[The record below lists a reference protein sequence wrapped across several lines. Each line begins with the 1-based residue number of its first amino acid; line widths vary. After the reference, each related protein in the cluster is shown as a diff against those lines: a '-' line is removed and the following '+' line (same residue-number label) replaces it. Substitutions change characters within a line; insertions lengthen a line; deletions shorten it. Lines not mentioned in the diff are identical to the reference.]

1 MVFAIAALLF
11 QFGSG
16 VPAVPAAAATA
27 AKSATSAKPVAP
39 APVVNLP
46 DAPIPSVVIPNPT
59 PSSTSGAESVSQG
72 SQASPAVLRLA
83 ALDSA
88 GNNTQTLSTIH
99 IPEENAKPF
108 QRISVEETP
117 SRRSWLILSAA
128 QSSAA
133 TFDAYAT
140 RHAVENGAHEVDPFM
155 RPFAGSSGIYA
166 AIQVCP
172 LVLDYTAR
180 HMQRSENPVIRHT
193 WWLPQALGT
202 GVYLFSGTHD
212 MRVASQH

>member
-11 QFGSG
+11 QFGSAA
-16 VPAVPAAAATA
+16 PAVPAAAANA
-27 AKSATSAKPVAP
+27 AKSAISAKAAHSV
-39 APVVNLP
+39 PVVNLP
-46 DAPIPSVVIPNPT
+46 EAPIPSVATSNPV
-59 PSSTSGAESVSQG
+59 PSNTSRVELAAAQTGG
-72 SQASPAVLRLA
+72 RLRLA
-83 ALDSA
+83 ALDSTA
-88 GNNTQTLSTIH
+88 NKTQTLSTIH
-99 IPEENAKPF
+99 IPEEDSKPF
-108 QRISVEETP
+108 QRTSVEQIP
-117 SRRSWLILSAA
+117 SRRSWLVLSLA

-133 TFDAYAT
+133 TFDAYET

-166 AIQVCP
+166 AIQICP

-212 MRVASQH
+212 MHVAAQH

>member
-11 QFGSG
+11 QFGSAA
-16 VPAVPAAAATA
+16 PAVPAAAATA
-27 AKSATSAKPVAP
+27 AKSATSAKPTPSVP
-39 APVVNLP
+39 AVSLP
-46 DAPIPSVVIPNPT
+46 DAPVPSALVPNPV
-59 PSSTSGAESVSQG
+59 PSNTSGPELADAAQSGATV
-72 SQASPAVLRLA
+72 RLT

-88 GNNTQTLSTIH
+88 ANKTQTLSTIH
-99 IPEENAKPF
+99 IPEENSKPF
-108 QRISVEETP
+108 QRTSVEEMP
-117 SRRSWLILSAA
+117 SRRSWFALSLA
-128 QSSAA
+128 QSGAA
-133 TFDAYAT
+133 TFDAYET
-140 RHAVENGAHEVDPFM
+140 RQAVENGAHEVDPFM
-155 RPFAGSSGIYA
+155 RPFAGSPGIYA

-202 GVYLFSGTHD
+202 GVYLFSATHD

>member
-11 QFGSG
+11 QFGS
-16 VPAVPAAAATA
+16 VAPAVPAAAATA
-27 AKSATSAKPVAP
+27 AKSAASAKPIALAP
-39 APVVNLP
+39 AVNLP
-46 DAPIPSVVIPNPT
+46 DAPIPSVVVPNPVSSNT
-59 PSSTSGAESVSQG
+59 SSTELADAAQTGG
-72 SQASPAVLRLA
+72 TLRLA
-83 ALDSA
+83 ALNSA
-88 GNNTQTLSTIH
+88 ANKTQTLSTIH
-99 IPEENAKPF
+99 IPEEDSKPF
-108 QRISVEETP
+108 QRTTVDQIP
-117 SRRSWLILSAA
+117 SRRSWFVLSIA

-133 TFDAYAT
+133 TFDAYET

-166 AIQVCP
+166 AIQICP
-172 LVLDYTAR
+172 VVLDYTAR

-212 MRVASQH
+212 MHVASQH

>member
-1 MVFAIAALLF
+1 MVLAIAALLF
-11 QFGSG
+11 QFGSAA
-16 VPAVPAAAATA
+16 PAVPAAAATA
-27 AKSATSAKPVAP
+27 AKSATSGRPVPSAS
-39 APVVNLP
+39 VVNLP
-46 DAPIPSVVIPNPT
+46 DAPIPSIVVPKPL
-59 PSSTSGAESVSQG
+59 PSNASGTELADAAQSGATV
-72 SQASPAVLRLA
+72 RLT

-88 GNNTQTLSTIH
+88 RNNTQTLSTIH
-99 IPEENAKPF
+99 IPDEDSKPF
-108 QRISVEETP
+108 QRMSVEQMP
-117 SRRSWLILSAA
+117 SRRSWLVLSIA

-133 TFDAYAT
+133 TFDAYET
-140 RHAVENGAHEVDPFM
+140 RHAIENGAHEVDPFM
-155 RPFAGSSGIYA
+155 RPFANSSGIYA

-212 MRVASQH
+212 LRVGSH

>member
-16 VPAVPAAAATA
+16 APAVPAVAATA
-27 AKSATSAKPVAP
+27 AKSVTSTKPAPTAP
-39 APVVNLP
+39 AVSLP
-46 DAPIPSVVIPNPT
+46 DAPIPSVALNAAP
-59 PSSTSGAESVSQG
+59 PSNSGAEL
-72 SQASPAVLRLA
+72 ASEGASSNPAVLRLA

-99 IPEENAKPF
+99 IPEEDSKPF
-108 QRISVEETP
+108 RTVSVEQP
-117 SRRSWLILSAA
+117 SRRSWLILSVA

-140 RHAVENGAHEVDPFM
+140 RHAIENGAHEVDPFM

-172 LVLDYTAR
+172 IVLDYTAR

-193 WWLPQALGT
+193 WWVPQALGT
-202 GVYLFSGTHD
+202 GVYLFSGAHD
-212 MRVASQH
+212 IRVAGQH